1 MTMQKLAIVSAIAMM
16 GMGSV
21 YAQQTTVTTTNEPTT
36 AETAGLMT
44 TLSDSVGALFNAGSN
59 SIVTP
64 TLAAVAGAP
73 GVYEA
78 YTGTGAQLGQ
88 PAYILRVGESAP
100 VLANALEIE
109 ANSGLLYQK
118 TAPVAGVA
126 ALVGNT
132 TYNAINPVDITAL
145 AGAVNLAAI
154 NGGINITGTNVS
166 LSGLANIGATA
177 TTGLSTTVIGAM
189 NSSTLDIAKMT
200 VNLSDKTAA
209 TLNIDGL
216 ANQGAA
222 PSITSQGFGPGQ
234 LQLATMGTKIL
245 DAAEG
250 TTQFDMHGLTSSTDT
265 LSTSMTDKLQNMNV
279 FNMAVNMAPLVAGVN
294 IAAAVDPNA
303 WFLNPQTGVVNLTG
317 LSVAT
322 TAIGAMNSSLTSLG
336 AKLR

>member
-1 MTMQKLAIVSAIAMM
+1 MMKKLAIASAIALMS
-16 GMGSV
+16 MGSV
-21 YAQQTTVTTTNEPTT
+21 YAQQTTVTTTNAATPT
-36 AETAGLMT
+36 ETAGLMT
-44 TLSDSVGALFNAGSN
+44 SLSN
-59 SIVTP
+59 SVNSLFQNNATLDAVT
-64 TLAAVAGAP
+64 
-73 GVYEA
+73 
-78 YTGTGAQLGQ
+78 
-88 PAYILRVGESAP
+88 
-100 VLANALEIE
+100 
-109 ANSGLLYQK
+109 
-118 TAPVAGVA
+118 GVA
-126 ALVGNT
+126 AT
-132 TYNAINPVDITAL
+132 PDTYATYVPADNGKLKYVLDVNGTYRLPTAAELALTGDAAPAFFSKTAGTPAIASMAARLANPVDITAL

-209 TLNIDGL
+209 TLNIAGL

-265 LSTSMTDKLQNMNV
+265 LSSSMTDKLQNMNV

-294 IAAAVDPNA
+294 IAAVVDPNA
-303 WFLNPQTGVVNLTG
+303 WFLNPQTGIVNLAG